1 MTAPAGACTVV
12 LGPNGSGKSTLLAAI
27 CGDLPLTAGSIRL
40 NGTSTHGLPAA
51 DAARQRAVM
60 TQAVGVAFGFT
71 TREVVAM
78 GRAPWRGLRQSMADE
93 QIIDQAMVTADVTQ
107 LARTFRPCPAA
118 GGAGGMGPGVGAGH
132 PEILHLGRTGG
143 RTGPATS
150 GGHHGDGNGSSE
162 VGTHGA
168 GRAARPDPGG
178 TVRRS
183 RDRDGWWPG
192 GRDWRNNCS
201 ILTPQVLEPI
211 YGLSL
216 LSLQHPQT
224 GTTVIL
230 PADWIPGIST
240 TWRARD
246 SLTQLFPGWPVQPRF
261 VDVGLF

>member
-1 MTAPAGACTVV
+1 MIEVDHITVRRGGRTILEDVTVTAPAGACTVV

-40 NGTSTHGLPAA
+40 NGTPTDGLPPA

-93 QIIDQAMVTADVTQ
+93 QIVAQAMAAADITQ
-107 LARTFRPCPAA
+107 LAQRPVQA
-118 GGAGGMGPGVGAGH
+118 
-132 PEILHLGRTGG
+132 L
-143 RTGPATS
+143 S
-150 GGHHGDGNGSSE
+150 GGEQARVAWARVLAQDTPVLVLDEPVAALDLRHQ
-162 VGTHGA
+162 VATMTTA
-168 GRAARPDPGG
+168 MRRAKAGG
-178 TVRRS
+178 TVLVVLHDLTLAARFA
-183 RDRDGWWPG
+183 DHVVVMDG
-192 GRDWRNNCS
+192 GRVAASGETAS

-216 LSLQHPQT
+216 LSLQHPRT

-230 PADWIPGIST
+230 PGD
-240 TWRARD
+240 
-246 SLTQLFPGWPVQPRF
+246 
-261 VDVGLF
+261 